1 VFSPRHYE
9 SASWRK
15 ESEDGMY
22 QIKSNQNSNTLY
34 KILYTLYFVFM
45 TVFTKGTFDLIH
57 AGHMRYLT
65 KAKSLGDKLIVG
77 VVSDLSRER
86 QKGKKPLL
94 PEKLRREVVEGFK
107 QVDEAIIIEE
117 DNLLKTVKKIK
128 PDILFTIET
137 NIESGVVDK
146 KIEKFVESYGGKVIV
161 EPQIKPYFT
170 VKKMIDRMAKL
181 KVKQYIERSL
191 GTLNLRI
198 KEEDRQLLTNKP
210 GFEFVISFSDA
221 DRQGGDKHIGV
232 GKTEPISCLVVLREK
247 AHKEKQKIVFTGGS
261 WDILHIGHIRYLR
274 DASKKGDILVV
285 GVASNNNIRKFKGD
299 GRPVIDED
307 SRAGLI
313 NFVKGVDTTV
323 IYDDVMVILQ
333 LLKPDVLW
341 TPEEDWND
349 PKTSAEGK
357 LVLGYGGEVI
367 KAKKGSDEVSASK
380 IIYNLAGVKVKQIFK
395 KLLD

>member
-1 VFSPRHYE
+1 
-9 SASWRK
+9 
-15 ESEDGMY
+15 M
-22 QIKSNQNSNTLY
+22 T
-34 KILYTLYFVFM
+34 

-77 VVSDLSRER
+77 VVSDLSR
-86 QKGKKPLL
+86 QKIKGKKPLL
-94 PEKLRREVVEGFK
+94 PENLRREVVEGFK

-117 DNLLKTVKKIK
+117 DNLLKTLKNIK

-198 KEEDRQLLTNKP
+198 KEEDRHLLTNKP

-232 GKTEPISCLVVLREK
+232 GKTEPISCLVALREK
-247 AHKEKQKIVFTGGS
+247 ADKEKKKIVFTGGS
-261 WDILHIGHIRYLR
+261 WDILHIGHIRYLQ
-274 DASKKGDILVV
+274 DACKKGDILVV

-313 NFVKGVDTTV
+313 NFIKGVNNTV
-323 IYDDVMVILQ
+323 IYNDVMVILQ

-341 TPEEDWND
+341 TPEESWND

-380 IIYNLAGVKVKQIFK
+380 IIYNLAGRKVKEIFK
-395 KLLD
+395 KLLE